1 MDFYRI
7 GDKLISTEKAVRTLE
22 RIFQLRASGMSQQ
35 EVANRVGCDRTLISR
50 LETMAEVRKGGSLA
64 VIGFPLANVEE
75 IKQVCDTLGVEY
87 TLLLNDKERWEF
99 VESMSGQQLLNWL
112 MELMSDMRLYDNV
125 IVIGSDMRIRLA
137 EAILGDMVI
146 GLEIGKSPIKEDIY
160 ISPQKLTQVI
170 TTIRGVMP

>member
-1 MDFYRI
+1 M
-7 GDKLISTEKAVRTLE
+7 
-22 RIFQLRASGMSQQ
+22 
-35 EVANRVGCDRTLISR
+35 
-50 LETMAEVRKGGSLA
+50 A